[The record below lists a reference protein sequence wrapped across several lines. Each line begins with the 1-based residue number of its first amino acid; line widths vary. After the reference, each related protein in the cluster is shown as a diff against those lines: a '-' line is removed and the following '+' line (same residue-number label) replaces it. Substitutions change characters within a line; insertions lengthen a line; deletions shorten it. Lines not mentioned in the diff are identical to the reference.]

1 MAIWDKSVLL
11 GISVIDA
18 IERQEATKTV
28 MKCRFCEKS
37 TLYRRRNVS
46 PKFRC
51 YGCKKAFDE
60 PVTVVQPVLQYRAR
74 YDAEWIDLTSTLLAP
89 EIRPLCVSP
98 RSQLSLRP
106 IVWSSLMAALRHRVT
121 DRVHR
126 QIPLDNSSV
135 AREGHREIRTRARIG
150 QSDFREKLL
159 ERFGENCALTGPTP
173 PAALEAAH
181 LYSYASVGKHHLH
194 GGLLLRRDVHRLF
207 DRGDLAIHPDRLS
220 IDADPSLRTYKNYSP
235 LHGRKLHV
243 EVEPQHRAWIE
254 RHWIRHRVG
263 ASRTL
268 LGGTRSRG

>member
-1 MAIWDKSVLL
+1 MLISAAFTRQGLASEACFDVGEADPNLSRFENLQELRGAFEAAYGNLIEWQNLPKKSVRC
-11 GISVIDA
+11 VVDYPPEAA
-18 IERQEATKTV
+18 IEEHQA
-28 MKCRFCEKS
+28 
-37 TLYRRRNVS
+37 RR
-46 PKFRC
+46 
-51 YGCKKAFDE
+51 
-60 PVTVVQPVLQYRAR
+60 
-74 YDAEWIDLTSTLLAP
+74 
-89 EIRPLCVSP
+89 
-98 RSQLSLRP
+98 
-106 IVWSSLMAALRHRVT
+106 H
-121 DRVHR
+121 
-126 QIPLDNSSV
+126 
-135 AREGHREIRTRARIG
+135 
-150 QSDFREKLL
+150 LL

-235 LHGRKLHV
+235 LHGRGLHV